1 MSFVQ
6 NFPFFTI
13 ILSLVCAVSSFVLKK
28 NIAKWISA
36 ALLSVSSV
44 LNLAVLPMTRMHLLQ
59 PLRRL
64 RSRRL
69 V

>member
-28 NIAKWISA
+28 NIALKARFLIH
-36 ALLSVSSV
+36 LCHRPRFQ
-44 LNLAVLPMTRMHLLQ
+44 LNV
-59 PLRRL
+59 
-64 RSRRL
+64 
-69 V
+69 

>member
-44 LNLAVLPMTRMHLLQ
+44 LNLAVVLYCANGNVTFT
-59 PLRRL
+59 
-64 RSRRL
+64 
-69 V
+69 

>member
-36 ALLSVSSV
+36 ALLSVS
-44 LNLAVLPMTRMHLLQ
+44 
-59 PLRRL
+59 
-64 RSRRL
+64 
-69 V
+69 